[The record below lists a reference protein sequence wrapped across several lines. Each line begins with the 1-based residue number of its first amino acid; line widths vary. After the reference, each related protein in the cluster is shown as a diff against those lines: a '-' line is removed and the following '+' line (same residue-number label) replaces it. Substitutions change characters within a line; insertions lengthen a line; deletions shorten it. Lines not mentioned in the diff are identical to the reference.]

1 MSDSTTK
8 ADRPK
13 AFDSVSDV
21 RSALK
26 AGNRRESKRTEYD
39 AADRVMSCRFAIT
52 IAEKPTEA
60 ATYVE
65 ALRETVADESARSK
79 VSRWKVIGKAIVAE
93 REAAHKA
100 GKVGQTPA
108 PGPIETAY
116 IDGKGVN
123 VLATMSREALD
134 MKPRQTAPKGPKAP
148 KVGEGGAVAIDPE
161 DYVDGLRDLLGRAMS
176 RDGVDPEAIRDNV
189 IRIARETAATAVAA
203 KAATPAK

>member
-8 ADRPK
+8 VDRPK
-13 AFDSVSDV
+13 AFDSVADV

-52 IAEKPTEA
+52 IAEKPTESA
-60 ATYVE
+60 AYVL
-65 ALRETVADESARSK
+65 ALKETVSDESARSK
-79 VSRWKVIGKAIVAE
+79 VSRWKVIGAAIVVE

-108 PGPIETAY
+108 PGPIEAAY
-116 IDGKGVN
+116 IAGKGVN

-134 MKPRQTAPKGPKAP
+134 LKPRQTPPKGPKAP
-148 KVGEGGAVAIDPE
+148 KVGEDGTVTVDPE
-161 DYVDGLRDLLGRAMS
+161 NYVDGLRDLLGRAMS
-176 RDGVDPEAIRDNV
+176 ADGVDPEAIRDNV
-189 IRIARETAATAVAA
+189 IRIAREAAATALAA
-203 KAATPAK
+203 KAPTPAK